1 MAARQKI
8 YNISATCSFV
18 DVLAQK
24 FLAEYVSQ
32 PSELSK
38 VLFLLPNR
46 RAVQNLSDAFVRQNG
61 RMPTILPQMKPIG
74 DVEEDEVFLT
84 GNAEILKNLPPA
96 VSTAERALILT
107 KLIMRRPNYFGTSQ
121 MSLSQ
126 AYQLAQ
132 NLATLMD
139 TAYQE
144 NLDFAKLPEL
154 VEQEYAAHWQ
164 ETLKLLSIITEN
176 WPLILKEQGK
186 VDEIARRNILLEQEL
201 AVWQQS
207 KTTQRI
213 VIAGTTAAFGQLKQL
228 VQTVLNLPN
237 GEVYLAGLDGYLS
250 AEDWQK
256 IDENHPQ
263 FELKELLEYLQIGR
277 SEVPTLDY
285 ESITPREMLVAEC
298 MRPAETTEDWRHLRE
313 QHLPPTAWDG
323 LKLINCEDARQEAL
337 AIALIMRQ
345 TLETPEKTVA
355 LVTPDR
361 NLSRRVAA
369 ELKRWNIEADDSAGQ
384 PLSLTP
390 IGVYLRLIINV
401 VENDFSQTSQLALM
415 KHPFCACG
423 LARGAFYQQVR
434 HIELAWRRQKDL
446 TAEQENLL
454 QDFARRLQPLKD
466 LYEQPA
472 TDIKALLKA
481 HIKAAES
488 LADTDLKTGE
498 KIIWKQDAGRNA
510 AQFFSTFV
518 ESAGILEAVAPND
531 YGVFL
536 TLLLSAQNVRRRY
549 GLHRRIKILGLIEA
563 RLNKADVTIIGG
575 VNEGIW
581 PHLPSAD
588 MWLSRP
594 MKQEFGMSL
603 PERAIGV
610 IASDFAQLLSGKEVY
625 LTRSERM
632 DGAPAQKSR
641 WWLRLE
647 TVMAADFGDDKQKM
661 QSLYDT
667 PFSAWAKY
675 MERATVLKSI
685 EAPKPCPP
693 LEMRPREISASNV
706 EVYMTDPYSIF
717 AKYILG
723 LKPLEDLDA
732 PADARDYGN
741 LVHKVLEEFNRRY
754 KTGDYPANAKQILEQ
769 IAETEFAA
777 MGIDAELKMFWRAR
791 LAKTLD
797 WLVQTE
803 QVYRPRIDYIFSE
816 VQGERQYQ
824 GPVGVWKIT
833 ARADRLEQWSDGSL
847 CVVDYKTGSLP
858 KNIAKLV
865 KLGYKPQL
873 SIEGLIAASGGFT
886 DVAARPIKFLRY
898 WQMDG
903 QEILLNEAES
913 NEAMQHA
920 EQNIRQLI
928 AAYDDPNRAYLTKPN
943 PKTAPAQTDYD
954 HLSRYLEWAVKD
966 DSEDNDGDD

>member
-1 MAARQKI
+1 MAERQKI

-18 DVLAQK
+18 DVLAQR
-24 FLAEYVSQ
+24 FLAEYAAR

-61 RMPTILPQMKPIG
+61 RMPTILPRMLPIS

-84 GNAEILKNLPPA
+84 GNAEVLQNLPPA
-96 VSTAERALILT
+96 VSAAERAMILT
-107 KLIMRRPNYFGTSQ
+107 KLIMRRPNYFGTTQ
-121 MSLSQ
+121 MSLPQ

-132 NLATLMD
+132 NLAALMD

-144 NLDFAKLPEL
+144 NLDFAELPDL
-154 VEQEYAAHWQ
+154 VGQEYAAHWQ

-186 VDEIARRNILLEQEL
+186 VDEVARRNILLEQEL
-201 AVWQQS
+201 AVWQKS
-207 KTTQRI
+207 STMQRI
-213 VIAGTTAAFGQLKQL
+213 VIAGTTAAFPRLKQL
-228 VQTVLNLPN
+228 VQTVLDLPH
-237 GEVYLAGLDGYLS
+237 GEVYLFGLDTYLS
-250 AEDWQK
+250 ADDWQK

-263 FELKELLEYLQIGR
+263 FELKELLEYLQIER
-277 SEVPTLDY
+277 SEVITLDR
-285 ESITPREMLVAEC
+285 ENITAREMLVAEC
-298 MRPAETTEDWRHLRE
+298 MRPAETTEDWRYLRE
-313 QHLPPTAWDG
+313 NHLPATAWDG

-361 NLSRRVAA
+361 NLSRRVAS
-369 ELKRWNIEADDSAGQ
+369 ELRRWNIEADDSAGQ

-401 VENDFSQTSQLALM
+401 LENDFSQTSRLALM

-423 LARGAFYQQVR
+423 MARGAFYQQVR
-434 HIELAWRRQKDL
+434 HIELAWRRKKDL
-446 TAEQENLL
+446 TAEQESLL

-472 TDIKALLKA
+472 ADITALITA
-481 HIKAAES
+481 HIRAAES

-498 KIIWKQDAGRNA
+498 KMIWKQDAGRIA
-510 AQFFSTFV
+510 AQFFSAFMEKV
-518 ESAGILEAVAPND
+518 AILETVAPND
-531 YGVFL
+531 YGGFL

-610 IASDFAQLLSGKEVY
+610 IAADFAQLLSGKEVY

-647 TVMAADFGDDKQKM
+647 TVMAADLGEDKQKTTA
-661 QSLYDT
+661 LYDAQ
-667 PFSAWAKY
+667 FAAWAKY
-675 MERATVLKSI
+675 MERATKLKPI
-685 EAPKPCPP
+685 KAPAPCPP

-723 LKPLEDLDA
+723 LKPLDDLDA

-741 LVHKVLEEFNRRY
+741 LVHKILEQFNLRY
-754 KTGDYPANAKQILEQ
+754 KTGDYPTDAKKILGQ
-769 IAETEFAA
+769 IAEAEFAA
-777 MGIDAELKMFWRAR
+777 SGIDAELKMFWRAR
-791 LAKTLD
+791 LDKTLD

-803 QVYRPRIDYIFSE
+803 QVYRPRIEEIFSE
-816 VQGERQYQ
+816 VQGERQYN
-824 GPVGVWKIT
+824 GPAGPWKIT
-833 ARADRLEQWSDGSL
+833 ARADRLEQWNDGSL
-847 CVVDYKTGSLP
+847 SVVDYKTGGLP
-858 KNIAKLV
+858 KSIAKLV

-873 SIEGLIAASGGFT
+873 SIEGLIAATGGFA
-886 DVAARPIKFLRY
+886 DVAARPVKFLRY

-903 QEILLNEAES
+903 QEIVLNEDES
-913 NEAMQHA
+913 AEAMQRA
-920 EQNIRQLI
+920 EQNVAQLI
-928 AAYDDPNRAYLTKPN
+928 AAYDNPNYPYWTKPN

-954 HLSRYLEWAVKD
+954 HLSRYLEWAIKD
-966 DSEDNDGDD
+966 DSEDNDGDE